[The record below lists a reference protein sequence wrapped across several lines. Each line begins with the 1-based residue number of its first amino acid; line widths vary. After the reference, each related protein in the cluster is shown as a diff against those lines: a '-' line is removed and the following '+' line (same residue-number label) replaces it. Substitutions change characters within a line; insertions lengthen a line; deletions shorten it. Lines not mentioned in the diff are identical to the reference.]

1 MGIVEDLIANPGL
14 YIGID
19 DAVARNTK
27 GAARIVVTPLPGG
40 ASVSLDY
47 EIFNPA
53 NVDHVRGHVEHTIV
67 GRTHAGTTVMV
78 IADPHSHSLQILRE
92 TQPGV
97 FEVGDEPAPYPMK
110 VEVSVPEPGKLRH
123 VWSYGSPGDEPI
135 PREITEATLAP
146 LA

>member
-1 MGIVEDLIANPGL
+1 MSIVDDLLANPGL

-53 NVDHVRGHVEHTIV
+53 HVDHVRGHVEHTIV
-67 GRTHAGTTVMV
+67 GRTHAGDTVMV
-78 IADPHSHSLQILRE
+78 IADPHARSLQILRE

-97 FEVGDEPAPYPMK
+97 FEVVDVPSPYPMK
-110 VEVSVPEPGKLRH
+110 VELSMPEPGKLRH
-123 VWSYGSPGDEPI
+123 VWCYGSPGDEPI
-135 PREITEATLAP
+135 ARDITEAVRAD
-146 LA
+146 

>member
-1 MGIVEDLIANPGL
+1 MSIVDDLLANPGL

-53 NVDHVRGHVEHTIV
+53 HVDQVRGHVEHTIV
-67 GRTHAGTTVMV
+67 GRTHAGDTVMV
-78 IADPHSHSLQILRE
+78 ISDPHARSLQILRE

-97 FEVGDEPAPYPMK
+97 FEVADVPSPYPMK
-110 VEVSVPEPGKLRH
+110 VELSMPEPGKLRH
-123 VWSYGSPGDEPI
+123 VWCYGSPGDEPI
-135 PREITEATLAP
+135 ARDITEAVRAD
-146 LA
+146 